1 MKPNK
6 FWKTL
11 QEKLKLPF
19 NVEDVTNIEENAG
32 SFHIETTSGI
42 YFLSIEKCEDEEGGD
57 KEFLCIDMSGRGGK
71 APYTLNELME
81 MNDEDNEDHFHDNGE
96 TMANWAEFAEVG
108 EEVRKGS
115 EKFVRVK

>member
-1 MKPNK
+1 MEPNK
-6 FWKTL
+6 FWETL

-32 SFHIETTSGI
+32 SFHIETADGI
-42 YFLSIEKCEDEEGGD
+42 YYLMIEKCEDMEGSE
-57 KEFLCIDMSGRGGK
+57 KEFLCVDLSGRGGN
-71 APYTLNELME
+71 APFTFNELMA
-81 MNDEDNEDHFHDNGE
+81 MDDEDNPEHCHDDGE
-96 TMANWAEFAEVG
+96 TMAYWAESSEVG